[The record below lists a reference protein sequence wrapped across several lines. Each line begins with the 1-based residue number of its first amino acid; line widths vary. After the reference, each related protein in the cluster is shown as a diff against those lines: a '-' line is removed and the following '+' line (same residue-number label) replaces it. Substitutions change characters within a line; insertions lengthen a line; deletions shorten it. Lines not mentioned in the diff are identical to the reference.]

1 MRAIQSRAPR
11 MVMGFRPRRFFSE
24 KTDEK
29 KEKEERSSNFNKFSQ
44 PYQKPD
50 FLKDDYDHLKK
61 DE

>member
-1 MRAIQSRAPR
+1 MRAIQRAPR
-11 MVMGFRPRRFFSE
+11 MVMGYRPRRFFSE
-24 KTDEK
+24 KTDDK
-29 KEKEERSSNFNKFSQ
+29 KEKEQSSNFNKFSQ